1 MTPPRRVALV
11 TGGAVRVGR
20 AIVAHLAA
28 REWSVA
34 YTYRSSGRAAEA
46 LRHELESDGRSVL
59 ALAADLDD
67 ARTRRALVDETLA
80 HFGRLD
86 ALVNNASVFPRTD
99 FATLDEPALLAVL
112 QTNLVAPLMLAHD
125 CADALRASHGS
136 VVNLLDV
143 LARRPIRGH
152 LPYLVSKAALEAATR
167 VLAVELAP
175 QARANGIAPGIALF
189 PDDYDEATRRR
200 LVRRTPLGRAGS
212 PEEIA
217 RAVEFLLAGAPTMTG
232 QVLVID
238 AGRSI
243 AL

>member
-1 MTPPRRVALV
+1 MSGPNRVALV
-11 TGGAVRVGR
+11 TGGAARVGR
-20 AIVAHLAA
+20 AIVAHLAS
-28 REWSVA
+28 RGWSVA
-34 YTYRSSGRAAEA
+34 FTYRSSGRAAET
-46 LRHELESDGRSVL
+46 LRRELEAEGRSVL

-86 ALVNNASVFPRTD
+86 ALVNNAAVFPRTD
-99 FATLDEPALLAVL
+99 FAALDEAELLAVL
-112 QTNLVAPLMLAHD
+112 RTNLVAPVMLAHA
-125 CADALRASHGS
+125 CADALRASRGS

-152 LPYLVSKAALEAATR
+152 LPYLVSKAALEAATQ

-175 QARANGIAPGIALF
+175 EARANGIAPGIALF
-189 PDDYDEATRRR
+189 PEAYDEATRRR
-200 LVRRTPLGRAGS
+200 LVGRTPLGRAGS

-217 RAVEFLLAGAPTMTG
+217 RAVEYLLEGAPTMTG

-238 AGRSI
+238 AGRS
-243 AL
+243 L

>member
-1 MTPPRRVALV
+1 MSDPARVALV
-11 TGGAVRVGR
+11 TGGAARVGR

-28 REWSVA
+28 RGWSVA
-34 YTYRSSGRAAEA
+34 FTYRSSSRAAEA
-46 LRHELESDGRSVL
+46 LRHELESEGRPVL

-86 ALVNNASVFPRTD
+86 ALVNNAAVFPRTA
-99 FATLDEPALLAVL
+99 FATLDEAALLAVL
-112 QTNLVAPLMLAHD
+112 QTNLVAPVMLAHD
-125 CADALRASHGS
+125 CADALRASRGS

-143 LARRPIRGH
+143 LTRRPIRDH

-175 QARANGIAPGIALF
+175 AVRANGIAAGIALF
-189 PDDYDEATRRR
+189 PDDYDEATRQR
-200 LVRRTPLGRAGS
+200 LLRHNLLGRAGS
-212 PEEIA
+212 PGEIA
-217 RAVEFLLAGAPTMTG
+217 GAVEYLLDGAPTMTG

-243 AL
+243 AS